1 MLKKCCFFQIN
12 QKRMSASRILVDL
25 DKKLAE
31 KENIQ
36 SLRED
41 IVQLKR
47 RKESL
52 TNRERELREG
62 ILTGDSLIG
71 VERGYRYCSFE

>member
-1 MLKKCCFFQIN
+1 VC
-12 QKRMSASRILVDL
+12 
-25 DKKLAE
+25 
-31 KENIQ
+31 
-36 SLRED
+36 RED

-47 RKESL
+47 KETQ

-71 VERGYRYCSFE
+71 V

>member
-1 MLKKCCFFQIN
+1 
-12 QKRMSASRILVDL
+12 MSASRILVDL

-62 ILTGDSLIG
+62 ILTGGSLID
-71 VERGYRYCSFE
+71 

>member
-1 MLKKCCFFQIN
+1 
-12 QKRMSASRILVDL
+12 MSASRILVDL

>member
-1 MLKKCCFFQIN
+1 
-12 QKRMSASRILVDL
+12 MSASRILVDL

-47 RKESL
+47 KKETL

-71 VERGYRYCSFE
+71 VERGYRYCSCE